1 MTNRR
6 VELDEAVARLARGEL
21 VAIPTETVYGLAARA
36 DDAKAVAAIFEAKG
50 RPTGHPLIVHL
61 GEGGALEA
69 WARELTPSA
78 RRLADVLWPGPLTLV
93 VRRSARALDQV
104 TGGLDTVALRVPRHP
119 LAREVIRRVGAP
131 LAAPSANV
139 FGHVSPT
146 TAMHVLTEPFA
157 RDVAVLD
164 GGPCEIGLESTIV
177 DVTGVVPVLLRPG
190 GVPRETIEEILG
202 AEIADGR
209 EGPARAPGMLAAHYA
224 PRARVVAVRDRA
236 EAEALVAAA
245 TGMVAW
251 IGAAPIDSALFVAA
265 AADPAARARELY
277 ASLRA
282 LDARG
287 VSMVVVELPAET
299 GLGLAIADRLRR
311 ASRGR

>member
-1 MTNRR
+1 MTSRA
-6 VELDEAVARLARGEL
+6 VGASEAIERLTRGEL

-36 DDAKAVAAIFEAKG
+36 DDPRAIAAIFEAKG
-50 RPTGHPLIVHL
+50 RPHGHPLIVHL
-61 GEGGALEA
+61 PSASALEA
-69 WARELTPSA
+69 WASEVTPAA

-93 VRRSARALDQV
+93 VRRAPHVRDEI
-104 TGGLDTVALRVPRHP
+104 TGGRETVALRVPRHP
-119 LAREVIRRVGAP
+119 LALQVIRGVGVP
-131 LAAPSANV
+131 LVAPSANV
-139 FGHVSPT
+139 FGRVSPT
-146 TAMHVLTEPFA
+146 TAAHVLAEPFA
-157 RDVAVLD
+157 RELTVLD
-164 GGPCEIGLESTIV
+164 GGPCEVGLESTIV
-177 DVTGVVPVLLRPG
+177 EVTGVVPELLRPG

-209 EGPARAPGMLAAHYA
+209 DSEPRAPGMLAAHYA

-245 TGMVAW
+245 SGMVAW
-251 IGAAPIDSALFVAA
+251 IGAAPIDGALFVAA
-265 AADPAARARELY
+265 SADPVVRARELY

-311 ASRGR
+311 ASRAR